1 MQNKHGFIT
10 NKQDNIESNK
20 RSWGATKVLILQ
32 DFSLSIF
39 ELLHMFMYTGFYVHT
54 VNIQTQIACFAAHA
68 KLTIY
73 RLHFPILF
81 SGEKIIIIY
90 KLKKYGDF

>member
-1 MQNKHGFIT
+1 MQNKHRFIT

-20 RSWGATKVLILQ
+20 RSWEANKILILQ

-39 ELLHMFMYTGFYVHT
+39 ELLHISFYVNT
-54 VNIQTQIACFAAHA
+54 ENIQTQIACFAAHA

-73 RLHFPILF
+73 KLHFPILF
-81 SGEKIIIIY
+81 SGENIVIIY
-90 KLKKYGDF
+90 KLKKYGEF

>member
-1 MQNKHGFIT
+1 MQNKHRFIT

-20 RSWGATKVLILQ
+20 RSWGASKILILQ

-39 ELLHMFMYTGFYVHT
+39 ELLHIGFYVHT
-54 VNIQTQIACFAAHA
+54 VNVETQIACFAAHA
-68 KLTIY
+68 NLTIY

-81 SGEKIIIIY
+81 SGENIIIIY
-90 KLKKYGDF
+90 KLKKYSDF